1 MDTTKRKELYAQLYK
16 EISEDLPYL
25 FLYQRKDMNV
35 YSSKVK
41 GMEGGTP
48 YRSFKDELEKIS
60 FE

>member
-1 MDTTKRKELYAQLYK
+1 MHSYIKR
-16 EISEDLPYL
+16 
-25 FLYQRKDMNV
+25 FQRKDMNV